1 MRIEVTSFPKG
12 ILFLIWALSVV
23 IAPSREAIAQGPVV
37 FWASAPVQPGETV
50 LFYGDGLETT
60 DDIRLLR
67 LADEPTDTPRPSSVF
82 QRSPADGQPSKPL
95 QPSNISVK
103 VIIPEQLQPGVFVAW
118 VHTSNGWSKPI
129 FLNRPDPWW
138 TQGDGGTV
146 ATPGGW
152 IRVLGTNLS
161 WPDVGRIKP
170 RVALTGKAAA
180 RPVLLEVREGDAYSV
195 EALLPKDLPEGH
207 YQVWVHMGLGG
218 FNAWGGNLSIQVQKP
233 YSWPATILNVKDFG
247 ARGDGSSDETEAI
260 AKALEQASRLDG
272 GIVYFPRGLYMVTST
287 LNIPPKTI
295 LRGERQDLVDLF
307 WPDGKSILPAVIQG
321 THSFGIEDLTLHFSL
336 ARHGI
341 VADQAGPQAGD
352 IFLRRVRIRL
362 LLYSGHL
369 KPEDI
374 DLRFRGSLRYSSGG
388 GDLVRLTGRN
398 IEISDC
404 DLYSSGRV
412 LVLQGVKD
420 AWIARNTLYNGRWGW
435 YSISGGERI
444 IFERN
449 HVTGGDLMSTGG
461 GVNGGPTS
469 QYIYFAHNTFKNL
482 YGWDREAMTTD
493 GGGGDYIGLLAAA
506 TLTTVAYPSPQGWK
520 TDDLKGKVAYVLSGK
535 GMGQYRLITANTDR
549 ILTLERSWDVVP
561 DSTSVVGITW
571 MHGHYLFIGNTVIDA
586 SIALQLYGV
595 AFDSIVAENRSVRA
609 GGFRSYAMRYLGDYN
624 VPITH
629 GIQPEMFV
637 QYLNNEVSE
646 GSSYHMG
653 SNSGSVVG
661 VDASA
666 PSAGW
671 QWPMALGFV
680 FRGNTLGSHARLRL
694 STPGDGVALIE
705 DVIFENNRVQDSTVG
720 IEIGARSKR
729 VLLHRNHFTHVTRPV
744 VDYSQKAEQLSPN
757 KE

>member
-1 MRIEVTSFPKG
+1 MGPALYRELGRRAHQVLLQEKPLRDGERGGIQEHPIRRRRSATIPVEVDDYGCAKIEMINFPKG
-12 ILFLIWALSVV
+12 ILLFIWALSVV
-23 IAPSREAIAQGPVV
+23 IALPREAMAQGPVV
-37 FWASAPVQPGETV
+37 FWASTTVQPGETV

-60 DDIRLLR
+60 DDIRFLR
-67 LADEPTDTPRPSSVF
+67 LADEATDTPRPSSGF
-82 QRSPADGQPSKPL
+82 QRTPADGQPSTPL

-103 VIIPEQLQPGVFVAW
+103 VIIPEQLQPGVFVVW

-152 IRVLGTNLS
+152 IRVLGTN
-161 WPDVGRIKP
+161 
-170 RVALTGKAAA
+170 A
-180 RPVLLEVREGDAYSV
+180 
-195 EALLPKDLPEGH
+195 
-207 YQVWVHMGLGG
+207 
-218 FNAWGGNLSIQVQKP
+218 
-233 YSWPATILNVKDFG
+233 
-247 ARGDGSSDETEAI
+247 
-260 AKALEQASRLDG
+260 
-272 GIVYFPRGLYMVTST
+272 
-287 LNIPPKTI
+287 
-295 LRGERQDLVDLF
+295 
-307 WPDGKSILPAVIQG
+307 
-321 THSFGIEDLTLHFSL
+321 
-336 ARHGI
+336 
-341 VADQAGPQAGD
+341 
-352 IFLRRVRIRL
+352 
-362 LLYSGHL
+362 
-369 KPEDI
+369 
-374 DLRFRGSLRYSSGG
+374 
-388 GDLVRLTGRN
+388 
-398 IEISDC
+398 
-404 DLYSSGRV
+404 
-412 LVLQGVKD
+412 KD
-420 AWIARNTLYNGRWGW
+420 AWIARNALSNGRWGW

-461 GVNGGPTS
+461 GVNSLGGAPAS

-493 GGGGDYIGLLAAA
+493 GGGGDYIGLLASA
-506 TLTTVAYPSPQGWK
+506 TFTTVAYPSPQGWK

-535 GMGQYRLITANTDR
+535 GMGQYRQITANTDR
-549 ILTLERSWDVVP
+549 TLTLERSWDVVP
-561 DSTSVVGITW
+561 DSTSVMGITW
-571 MHGHYLFIGNTVIDA
+571 MRGHYLFIGNTAIDA

-609 GGFRSYAMRYLGDYN
+609 GGFRSYAMRYLGNYN
-624 VPITH
+624 VPITQ

-637 QYLNNEVSE
+637 QYLNNEISE

-694 STPGDGVALIE
+694 STPGDGIALIE

-729 VLLHRNHFTHVTRPV
+729 VLLHRNHFTHVTSPV
-744 VDYSQKAEQLSPN
+744 VDYSQKAEQISLN
-757 KE
+757 NE